1 MFVISGGERANLV
14 VDSTDQATLDADL
27 AAVRQGDR
35 DRYHGVV
42 MACQDAVRRFLAARL
57 ASTSDVEE
65 LLQTTF
71 ITAYAQLDRFDP
83 AKGRFVAWLVG
94 IAHNH
99 LRHHLRQR
107 ARSPEIGIDGLD
119 ALIAANLDPEDQVG
133 DRRLEALR
141 VCLEELPERSR
152 ALLAQRYGSDEG
164 LARLAQRFS
173 QGQQALA
180 ALLLRLRR
188 RLRTC
193 IDGRSA

>member
-119 ALIAANLDPEDQVG
+119 ALIA
-133 DRRLEALR
+133 LR